1 MIILLSPAKT
11 LDFENPSETE
21 VCTEPDF
28 LKFSKYLIGALS
40 KLSSEEIGKLMS
52 ISPKL
57 AELNRQRF
65 QDWKIRH
72 DEKSSKQA
80 VLAFKGDVYEG
91 MKAWDF
97 GAEDFEFAQKHLR
110 ILSGLYGLLRPLD
123 LIQPHRLE
131 MGTAFANPAGKDLY
145 AFWGD
150 RLSEGINNDLEESGS
165 DLLVN
170 LASQE
175 YFRAVRE
182 QKLKGRIVTPVFK
195 DEKNGNFKII
205 SFYAKKAR
213 GLMSSFLIRNRIDS
227 VNGLLDFSEGGYR
240 CSSKDSTELAPVF
253 LRSEKN
259 RAAA

>member
-1 MIILLSPAKT
+1 MIIILSPAKT
-11 LDFENPSETE
+11 LDFESNSTTE
-21 VCTEPDF
+21 VCTQPDF
-28 LKFSKYLIGALS
+28 LKFSKYLVSGLS
-40 KLSSEEIGKLMS
+40 KLSAEKIGELMS

-57 AELNRQRF
+57 AELNQQRF
-65 QDWKIRH
+65 QDWTARH
-72 DEKSSKQA
+72 DKKSSKQA
-80 VLAFKGDVYEG
+80 ILAFKGDVYEG
-91 MKAWDF
+91 LKAWDF
-97 GAEDFEFAQKHLR
+97 ESEDFEFAQKHLR
-110 ILSGLYGLLRPLD
+110 VLSGLYGLLRPLD

-131 MGTAFANPAGKDLY
+131 MGTVYANPAGKDLY

-150 RLSEGINNDLEESGS
+150 RLSDGINQGLEDSGS

-195 DEKNGNFKII
+195 DEKNGHFKII

-240 CSSKDSTELAPVF
+240 CSSKESTELAPVF